1 MVLGNGVLWSDES
14 KVNLFDSDGIRQV
27 WRRPLVKSTKKIVPC
42 LGGSIMVSG
51 CMITAGTGEL
61 RFIEGN
67 MYCDILKQKRMP
79 SLQKLLSI
87 ITTPNT
93 PLR

>member
-14 KVNLFDSDGIRQV
+14 KVNLFDSDGIQQV

-61 RFIEGN
+61 RFIEGT
-67 MYCDILKQKRMP
+67 C
-79 SLQKLLSI
+79 
-87 ITTPNT
+87 TVTF
-93 PLR
+93 